1 MEKHAQFNLWSVP
14 LLTGRRK
21 VLEAGAKQL
30 LEKALLYG
38 SDLTVL
44 RATLRTGP
52 PALRRRRSSRPD
64 ATRVSPGSA
73 LDAASAF

>member
-1 MEKHAQFNLWSVP
+1 LVGSAKVTMEKHAQFNLWSVP

-44 RATLRTGP
+44 RATLRTGAAGAA
-52 PALRRRRSSRPD
+52 PA
-64 ATRVSPGSA
+64 A
-73 LDAASAF
+73 LIAA